1 MQPVRLVCEVENVNK
16 VSLFEVN
23 LTQGQVEVITL
34 LGRKKKVP
42 IMFSGWLTV
51 LSLLNGV

>member
-23 LTQGQVEVITL
+23 LTQVITL
-34 LGRKKKVP
+34 LGRKKNVP

-51 LSLLNGV
+51 LSLLNEV